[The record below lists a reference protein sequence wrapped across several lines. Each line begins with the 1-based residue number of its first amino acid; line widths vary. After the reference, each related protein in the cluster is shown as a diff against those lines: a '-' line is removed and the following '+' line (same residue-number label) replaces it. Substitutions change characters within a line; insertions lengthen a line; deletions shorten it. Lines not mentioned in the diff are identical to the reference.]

1 MEHKIK
7 LREKQQIALTNIA
20 NQKAQINKLMAD
32 LNQSESLILE
42 LLLEE
47 AGITNQVNNIK
58 LDGGYITFE
67 EVAPTPKAKGRTKK
81 LETTLKK
88 VE

>member
-7 LREKQQIALTNIA
+7 LREKQLIALTNIA

-58 LDGGYITFE
+58 LDGGFITFE
-67 EVAPTPKAKGRTKK
+67 EVPAATKAKAKKAKG
-81 LETTLKK
+81 ETPLKK

>member
-7 LREKQQIALTNIA
+7 LREKQLVALTNIS

-58 LDGGYITFE
+58 LDNGFITFDE
-67 EVAPTPKAKGRTKK
+67 IVAEQKPKGKTKK
-81 LETTLKK
+81 LNPS
-88 VE
+88 